1 MNPYQLEPTDSGDHL
16 RLSAS
21 CTGDP
26 VVQWHHNK
34 TAAAD
39 DDDTYMVMAGRRRS
53 VCSSEPPEMAATI
66 AKDNK
71 AFAIYAEIGECA
83 KVNLQ

>member
-26 VVQWHHNK
+26 VVQWHRNK
-34 TAAAD
+34 TTAAD
-39 DDDTYMVMAGRRRS
+39 DEDAYMVMAGRRRS
-53 VCSSEPPEMAATI
+53 VCSPGPPEMAATI

-83 KVNLQ
+83 KVDLQ

>member
-1 MNPYQLEPTDSGDHL
+1 M
-16 RLSAS
+16 
-21 CTGDP
+21 
-26 VVQWHHNK
+26 VQWHRNK

-39 DDDTYMVMAGRRRS
+39 DEDVYMVMAGRRRS
-53 VCSSEPPEMAATI
+53 VCSPGPSEMAATI

-71 AFAIYAEIGECA
+71 EFAIYAEIGECA